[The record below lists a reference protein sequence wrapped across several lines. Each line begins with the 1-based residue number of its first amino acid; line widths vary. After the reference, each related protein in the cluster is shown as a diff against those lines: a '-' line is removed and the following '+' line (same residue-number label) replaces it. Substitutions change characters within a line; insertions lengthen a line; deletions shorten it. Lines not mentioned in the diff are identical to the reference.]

1 MNDVTGRTVAGT
13 SYWLVGY
20 GQSEEEEVMTI
31 EDFDAI
37 RAAVEELHGAPATYL
52 SSEHVRESL
61 EGKKV
66 WDGHVAVF
74 GLAGHPAAIKCY
86 GWAAEE
92 PGSTRRTYYAVLHAA
107 PIESSRDAVRASLAL
122 KQGTLHLTE

>member
-1 MNDVTGRTVAGT
+1 
-13 SYWLVGY
+13 
-20 GQSEEEEVMTI
+20 MTL

-37 RAAVEELHGAPATYL
+37 RAAVEELHGAAATYL

-66 WDGHVAVF
+66 WEGHVAVF
-74 GLAGHPAAIKCY
+74 GLVGHPAATKCY

-92 PGSTRRTYYAVLHAA
+92 PGSSGRTYFAVLHLS
-107 PIESSRDAVRASLAL
+107 PIGCSRDAVRASLAL
-122 KQGTLHLTE
+122 KQGTLHLTG

>member
-1 MNDVTGRTVAGT
+1 VTGGT
-13 SYWLVGY
+13 GSVGCSLLGY
-20 GQSEEEEVMTI
+20 GSLGTGSDRVTI

-37 RAAVEELHGAPATYL
+37 RAAVEELHGGAATYL
-52 SSEHVRESL
+52 TSEHVRESL
-61 EGKKV
+61 GGRTV

-74 GLAGHPAAIKCY
+74 GLAGHPAATKCY

-92 PGSTRRTYYAVLHAA
+92 PGSSQRTFYAVLHSA

-122 KQGTLHLTE
+122 KQGTLHLTT